1 MFTIISKFLPE
12 WRNFAKYGHTIGRR
26 KRIHCA
32 IKASLFNN
40 NLTPACQRVRYVN
53 IAIDIGRCKAVTT
66 SSTFQLPSTVSFRK
80 LHLVPENFE
89 SFNYVVLESLKVLFN
104 SRLFSKTLK
113 FYLVPEILNVLFSS
127 WKLYLVPE
135 SIERLR
141 LEIVPL
147 ECQSSSV
154 RRQGKRNI
162 EKTFVS
168 VSFCRRIVSQNKT
181 IETVSLKIIWA
192 NNLKESNLKKFQCP
206 AKNWKCPFQPSLR
219 LKKWTIPSFKSAKM
233 NLKIWS
239 RKTRASSSSS
249 RPISRAGNRERE
261 TKQTHQKRGK
271 YFRFRA
277 SLFREIASV
286 SEDVCSSRD
295 DRRFRFKQTPFPGI
309 E

>member
-1 MFTIISKFLPE
+1 MVSSVIRWLDCLFNIWPFSTMIICSIGFKICQSKLKMKRNSKSAQNSKWPKFFNVVPE

-127 WKLYLVPE
+127 WKLENY
-135 SIERLR
+135 I
-141 LEIVPL
+141 
-147 ECQSSSV
+147 
-154 RRQGKRNI
+154 
-162 EKTFVS
+162 
-168 VSFCRRIVSQNKT
+168 
-181 IETVSLKIIWA
+181 
-192 NNLKESNLKKFQCP
+192 
-206 AKNWKCPFQPSLR
+206 
-219 LKKWTIPSFKSAKM
+219 
-233 NLKIWS
+233 
-239 RKTRASSSSS
+239 
-249 RPISRAGNRERE
+249 
-261 TKQTHQKRGK
+261 
-271 YFRFRA
+271 
-277 SLFREIASV
+277 
-286 SEDVCSSRD
+286 
-295 DRRFRFKQTPFPGI
+295 
-309 E
+309 